1 MSKAVIFS
9 GIQPSGALTLGNYLG
24 ALRHWVNLQAQYECL
39 FCIVDLHALTVR
51 QDPLQLQ
58 ANILDT
64 LALYLACGVDPNH
77 STLFVQSQV
86 SAHSQLAWLLNCSA
100 YFGELRRM
108 TQFKEK
114 SHLHAENSNAGLF
127 TYPVLMAAD
136 ILLYQA
142 HYVPV
147 GEDQK
152 QHLEFS
158 RDLAQRVNAL
168 YGPLFQ
174 IPEPMIPSVGARIMS
189 LLEPHKKM
197 SKSDSNPN
205 NRIGLL
211 EEPSKITSKIRRAV
225 TDSDD
230 PPRIYYDT
238 AEKAGVSNLLGILS
252 VLTQQSLPAL
262 EQQFHGQGYGA
273 LKQAVAEA
281 VTAQLSELQSNFR
294 QWRRDEAQL
303 MTILQQGA
311 AKATA
316 RAHQTLQQV
325 HQALGLFPPATAS

>member
-1 MSKAVIFS
+1 
-9 GIQPSGALTLGNYLG
+9 
-24 ALRHWVNLQAQYECL
+24 
-39 FCIVDLHALTVR
+39 
-51 QDPLQLQ
+51 
-58 ANILDT
+58 
-64 LALYLACGVDPNH
+64 
-77 STLFVQSQV
+77 
-86 SAHSQLAWLLNCSA
+86 
-100 YFGELRRM
+100 M

-147 GEDQK
+147 GDDQK

>member
-1 MSKAVIFS
+1 MRKAVIFS

-24 ALRHWVNLQAQYECL
+24 SLRHWVNLQAHYECL
-39 FCIVDLHALTVR
+39 FCVVDLHSLTVR
-51 QDPLQLQ
+51 QDPLQLR
-58 ANILDT
+58 ATVLDT
-64 LALYLACGVDPNH
+64 LAIYLACGIDPNQ
-77 STLFVQSQV
+77 STLFLQSQV
-86 SAHSQLAWLLNCSA
+86 PAHTQLSWLLNCSA
-100 YFGELRRM
+100 YCGELRRM
-108 TQFKEK
+108 TQFKDK
-114 SHLHAENSNAGLF
+114 SRLHAENINAGLF

-142 HYVPV
+142 EYVPV
-147 GEDQK
+147 GDDQK

-158 RDLAQRVNAL
+158 RDLAQRFNAL
-168 YGPLFQ
+168 FGPIFQ

-211 EEPSKITSKIRRAV
+211 EEPSKIIKKIQRAV

-230 PPRIYYDT
+230 PPRIYHDP
-238 AEKAGVSNLLGILS
+238 AEKAGVSNLLGMLS
-252 VLTQQSLPAL
+252 VLTQQSLTQL
-262 EQQFHGQGYGA
+262 EQHFHGQGYGA

-281 VTAQLSELQSNFR
+281 VVDQLSELQSSFR

-303 MTILQQGA
+303 MEILQQGA
-311 AKATA
+311 AKATV
-316 RAHQTLQQV
+316 RAHKTLAQV
-325 HQALGLFPPATAS
+325 HQALGLFPPAIA

>member
-9 GIQPSGALTLGNYLG
+9 GIQPSGELTLGNYLG

-58 ANILDT
+58 ASILDT
-64 LALYLACGVDPNH
+64 LALYLACGIDPNH

-86 SAHSQLAWLLNCSA
+86 PAHTQLAWLLNCSA
-100 YFGELRRM
+100 YCGELRRM
-108 TQFKEK
+108 TQFKDK

-142 HYVPV
+142 NYVPV
-147 GEDQK
+147 GDDQK

-158 RDLAQRVNAL
+158 RDLAQRCNAL

-197 SKSDSNPN
+197 SKSDSNPH

-211 EEPSKITSKIRRAV
+211 EDPSTITTKIKRAV

-238 AEKAGVSNLLGILS
+238 AEKAGVSNLLGMLS
-252 VLTQQSLPAL
+252 SLTQQSLPQL

-281 VTAQLSELQSNFR
+281 VTAQLSELQSSFR

-303 MTILQQGA
+303 LAILQQGA

-316 RAHQTLQQV
+316 RAHQTLQRV

>member
-51 QDPLQLQ
+51 QDPLQLP
-58 ANILDT
+58 ASILDT
-64 LALYLACGVDPNH
+64 LALYLACGIDPNQ

-86 SAHSQLAWLLNCSA
+86 PAHTQLAWLLNCSA
-100 YFGELRRM
+100 YFGELQRM
-108 TQFKEK
+108 TQFKDK
-114 SHLHAENSNAGLF
+114 SRLHAENINAGLL

-142 HYVPV
+142 NYVPV
-147 GEDQK
+147 GDDQK

-158 RDLAQRVNAL
+158 RDLAKRCNAR

-197 SKSDSNPN
+197 SKSDSNPH

-211 EEPSKITSKIRRAV
+211 EDLSTITTKIKRAV

-230 PPRIYYDT
+230 PPRIYYNT
-238 AEKAGVSNLLGILS
+238 AEKAGVSNLLGMLS
-252 VLTQQSLPAL
+252 SLTQQSLPQL

-281 VTAQLSELQSNFR
+281 VTAQLSELQSSFR

-303 MTILQQGA
+303 LAILQQGA
-311 AKATA
+311 AKATT
-316 RAHQTLQQV
+316 RAHQTLQRV
-325 HQALGLFPPATAS
+325 HQALGLFPPATTS